1 VRSERFRAA
10 VESGDSESMTAAL
23 SPDVVFNSPAVH
35 KPYEGREAT
44 MVVLEAMGRALAAA
58 GG

>member
-1 VRSERFRAA
+1 
-10 VESGDSESMTAAL
+10 MTAAL